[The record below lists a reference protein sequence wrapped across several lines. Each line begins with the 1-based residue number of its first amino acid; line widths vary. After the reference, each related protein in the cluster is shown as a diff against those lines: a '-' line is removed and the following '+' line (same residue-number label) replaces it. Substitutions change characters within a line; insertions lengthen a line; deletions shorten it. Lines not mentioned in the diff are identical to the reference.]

1 MSDGHSGLKSDDVKP
16 WHNKVVTG
24 EMLKAAIHLLA
35 GRATAV
41 DTTKKIMEDFEKL
54 MDSGDPGQAAE
65 LLKPEKRARGR
76 PRIRPPEE
84 ERKHRDLGS
93 YNLFV
98 MKAQNVAGPD
108 VKNHRA
114 FMGLIGTFWKAMD
127 QATRESFISTYKGLL
142 DQLNEKKKAGI
153 KFDFGHELKMYERD
167 HELDTIS
174 YFRGFMQQVKALP
187 LPETKQEREARLSTA
202 LGVPGNSGIPC
213 LPTAA
218 VPAPIEEDEDMHHG
232 QDDMPDFDLGEE
244 EATLPRKKSK
254 T

>member
-1 MSDGHSGLKSDDVKP
+1 
-16 WHNKVVTG
+16 
-24 EMLKAAIHLLA
+24 ML
-35 GRATAV
+35 
-41 DTTKKIMEDFEKL
+41 
-54 MDSGDPGQAAE
+54 Q
-65 LLKPEKRARGR
+65 KRARGR

-114 FMGLIGTFWKAMD
+114 FMGLIGTFWKVFILASVTCVCSSGPLWRQACWCACVAWVCRVTASQRSCGGQAMD
-127 QATRESFISTYKGLL
+127 QGTRESFIATYKGLL

-174 YFRGFMQQVKALP
+174 YFRVR
-187 LPETKQEREARLSTA
+187 PEHCSPSSRNNAILSAVIT
-202 LGVPGNSGIPC
+202 LHDRSRRRSSSLQRPRFGPC
-213 LPTAA
+213 RASCS
-218 VPAPIEEDEDMHHG
+218 
-232 QDDMPDFDLGEE
+232 
-244 EATLPRKKSK
+244 R
-254 T
+254 